1 MPILGTLFT
10 TLFSG
15 LVAWFAQFVARKAAF
30 GIATVTAMSALTLAL
45 FVLMRTTLVVING
58 QMTGAPA
65 MFMDCL
71 QMVIP
76 PIAPACIS
84 TYVTLWTACTV
95 YTWQK
100 DLLHIFAKS

>member
-1 MPILGTLFT
+1 MLAVLFT
-10 TLFSG
+10 
-15 LVAWFAQFVARKAAF
+15 AAQAAQKKRI
-30 GIATVTAMSALTLAL
+30 IAERRATTFTAAQAAQKLTLAL